1 MFYTD
6 WMDWTEEF
14 VVDAVIIADVAE
26 IFGYLLRT
34 CVHSIIKDMY
44 TISLHNRF
52 VADKFEDMIM
62 NIDNLECTHALFS
75 LMKNTAS
82 MKIQH

>member
-6 WMDWTEEF
+6 WMEEF
-14 VVDAVIIADVAE
+14 VVVTAFADVAE
-26 IFGYLLRT
+26 ILGYLLRI
-34 CVHSIIKDMY
+34 CVHGHNNIKDMY

-52 VADKFEDMIM
+52 VADKFDDMIM

-75 LMKNTAS
+75 LMENTAS